1 MKKMLSLFAA
11 TVFAFAAYAED
22 AVFKPFDMTV
32 GDFFVNPI
40 GYDLKDLA
48 FSWKLPLERN
58 GVRQTAYQIVVAD
71 SEEALERNPVWNSKK
86 VENSRSVKIL
96 YNGKPLDSRKKMYW
110 RVRVWDENDN
120 VSEWSDVSTFE
131 TGLLSNS
138 DWSAKWIT
146 SPQEPRIIAKN
157 AAHRQPQGDSRTKGV
172 AAHLLA

>member
-96 YNGKPLDSRKKMYW
+96 YNGKPLDSRKKCTGASASGMKTTMSRNGAMYQHLKP
-110 RVRVWDENDN
+110 
-120 VSEWSDVSTFE
+120 
-131 TGLLSNS
+131 GCC
-138 DWSAKWIT
+138 
-146 SPQEPRIIAKN
+146 RIRIGA
-157 AAHRQPQGDSRTKGV
+157 QSG
-172 AAHLLA
+172 

>member
-96 YNGKPLDSRKKMYW
+96 YNVIVL
-110 RVRVWDENDN
+110 
-120 VSEWSDVSTFE
+120 
-131 TGLLSNS
+131 
-138 DWSAKWIT
+138 
-146 SPQEPRIIAKN
+146 
-157 AAHRQPQGDSRTKGV
+157 V
-172 AAHLLA
+172 AQ